1 MYFKDN
7 LKKAT
12 LVAVDVVDAMIANDV
27 ECVFGNQMELTD
39 NQFEFICSLVQDVYI
54 SYENIYIEQIVRAIY
69 GLLDDNGIG
78 YLDEIDTSEIAYRC

>member
-7 LKKAT
+7 LEKAT
-12 LVAVDVVDAMIANDV
+12 FVDVDVVDAMIANEV
-27 ECVFGNQMELTD
+27 ECVFEYKMELTD